1 MIFLTFSCAG
11 IAEIAEKEINAAAQK
26 GALVLYFY
34 QPVLNPLDISFVIK
48 NVEIKKQNGEW
59 ISLSRQPISIRSTD
73 IQGNQVLLAESQLEE
88 GDYEKIRME
97 VSNPTFSREEKE
109 INLTMSQPD
118 NKVEMNIAVS
128 MRANISAALFLKWFP
143 NKSVASENVF
153 RPLITVERQKLSPA
167 SVLLYVTNSASNY
180 VSVIDRFENR
190 VVAVIGVEQNPTGI
204 ALSLDKER
212 LFVLNSGSNSI
223 SIIDT
228 SQDFVRDRI
237 QLISGV
243 GPIEMAIMPS
253 LDERLNERN
262 EGKLYIANQG
272 SNDVSVVD
280 INRKAQINSITVG
293 NKPLGITANPERKE
307 IYVVNSG
314 SNSISIIDSQTD
326 TVKKTID
333 VDTNPLDAVVVNDF
347 LYVLNGG
354 VNRITL
360 INLILRKIDGSINV
374 SSNLRN
380 ALFSK
385 QLDRVYL
392 THYDTSQIS
401 FLIPSLRAITRTID
415 AGVKPM
421 ELAIDETRNS
431 LYVAGHNSNQIA
443 VIDPISE
450 MVKKIITVGKNP
462 YGIAFIE

>member
-11 IAEIAEKEINAAAQK
+11 IAEIAEKESNAGAQK

-59 ISLSRQPISIRSTD
+59 TSLSRQPVSIRSTD

-97 VSNPTFSREEKE
+97 VLNPIFSREQKE
-109 INLTMSQPD
+109 FNLTMPQQD
-118 NKVEMNIAVS
+118 NKVELNIAVS
-128 MRANISAALFLKWFP
+128 IRANISAALFLNWFP
-143 NKSVASENVF
+143 NKSIASENDF
-153 RPLITVERQKLSPA
+153 RPLITVERQKLSPPN
-167 SVLLYVTNSASNY
+167 VLLYVTNRGSNY

-204 ALSLDKER
+204 ALSPEQDR

-228 SQDFVRDRI
+228 SQDFARDRI
-237 QLISGV
+237 QLISGIQ
-243 GPIEMAIMPS
+243 PIEMALIPS
-253 LDERLNERN
+253 LDDRN
-262 EGKLYIANQG
+262 GGKLYISNQG

-280 INRKAQINSITVG
+280 ISRKAQIKSISVG
-293 NKPLGITANPERKE
+293 NKPLGIVANPERQE

-326 TVKKTID
+326 TVKNIID

-360 INLILRKIDGSINV
+360 INLILGKIDGSINV

-385 QLDRVYL
+385 QFNRVYL

-401 FLIPSLRAITRTID
+401 FLIPSSRIITRTID
-415 AGVKPM
+415 ADIKPM

-431 LYVAGHNSNQIA
+431 LYVAGHNSNKIA

-450 MVKKIITVGKNP
+450 MVEKIITVGKNP
-462 YGIAFIE
+462 YGIAFIK